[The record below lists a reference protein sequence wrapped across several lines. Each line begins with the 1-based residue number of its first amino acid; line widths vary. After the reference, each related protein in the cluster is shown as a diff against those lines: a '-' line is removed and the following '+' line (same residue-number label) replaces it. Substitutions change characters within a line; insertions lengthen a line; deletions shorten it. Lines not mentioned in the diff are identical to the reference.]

1 MKWSSFQKFYDNGI
15 LRRVIKYS
23 GFIAFD
29 FLKNLLKPPGL
40 AI

>member
-1 MKWSSFQKFYDNGI
+1 MKWSSFQKFYDNG
-15 LRRVIKYS
+15 V